1 MNDLTT
7 SIVNAVTRVTLLL
20 LSAFFLGWALY
31 ADHRPVFVGLIMGLA
46 GGLINVRFLSVKV
59 RQLADLAISQ
69 ERKRFSF
76 GFVTR
81 LCIAF
86 LIVMIA
92 VKFEQISLGATIA
105 GLFIP
110 QLLTIPVSI
119 IVSLRNK
126 A

>member
-7 SIVNAVTRVTLLL
+7 SIVNAVTRVTLLI
-20 LSAFFLGWALY
+20 LSFSFMGWALY
-31 ADHRPVFVGLIMGLA
+31 AEHRPIFVGLKLGLA
-46 GGLINVRFLSVKV
+46 GGLINVRYLSLKV
-59 RQLADLAISQ
+59 RQLTSLVLSQ
-69 ERKRFSF
+69 VGKRFSF

-86 LIVMIA
+86 LSVMIA
-92 VKFEQISLGATIA
+92 VKFEQVSLGATIA

-119 IVSLRNK
+119 VVSLRNK
-126 A
+126 N